1 LQSMLSYGR
10 YQTFQISSNISYV
23 SRIYGQNFL
32 AYSSIDDL
40 LIFIEPK
47 HQIHV
52 YNGRTI
58 QHIVNLSTTD
68 VVIATS
74 CASLLSN
81 SHHELFFIYETNSET
96 NLISLRVCQ
105 VLFNKSK
112 LIFENNLC
120 IETIK
125 IQYDQ
130 PNLLV
135 NGFTIKRDHA
145 GTKKSLLFISTY
157 VGIIY
162 AIFDTHTG
170 SLFGQT
176 TIMNETLNEGS
187 IALSSSGS
195 IYYASKQE
203 HLIYEL
209 KIARDFRLYY
219 GKIIKANAIK
229 HPFGLITDECNHLY
243 IATRSMVLIMFVQ
256 TYTTIRSVF
265 SKASDLPI
273 TLERLNATTYVY
285 ATIKKSAKN
294 LLSYWMFNFLYFT
307 EPEKIYTSTRHSA
320 VNWKENLDFNNAI
333 NENASSPILWP
344 ISYVLSST
352 ANTTKKYTQF
362 FSTPR
367 KPFSRFTTI
376 IPKYEQKNNSIDQ
389 EISSIN
395 KTKLLTGNSSTVSYI
410 PFESDDSQLSEP
422 DENDQFIENTQF
434 NSQEP
439 KEQSS
444 EKKFQS
450 DTPLVQKTSSDPHLL
465 PSSTP
470 ESVIYND
477 NLPSVIEKGENL
489 STNAI
494 TQSQDY
500 KSTQPPSD
508 LKYFNSTTHPE
519 EILFSDDDLQSFLE
533 GRTNLSKNQK
543 AQIEAYLSK
552 QSSSTR
558 STSSKYLT
566 STKLPAT
573 DYTSNDNMYFD
584 NESEDKQFQ
593 DYDSKIP
600 LSDSEIFNDTIDKE
614 RILFTDDDLRSFL
627 EGRANLSKTQKAQIQ
642 AYLNKQASFN
652 RSTFSKYLTS
662 TKVPRRKYTS
672 HDNVYPDYQSEDT
685 QFQGYLTKI
694 PSSDSKDF
702 NRTTYREGVLFS
714 DNDLRSFLEGRANLS
729 KNQIAQIRVYLNKK
743 SSLDQGIF
751 ATYSTSTKLPE
762 RKYTPGDNVQ
772 PDYQSE
778 NTQSQ
783 SYATKTPLSDSKDFN
798 GTIDTEEIVFS
809 DDDLQSFLEGRANF
823 SKNQQAQIEA
833 YLRKQSSSNQSTISK
848 YLMSTKLPARKYA
861 SDDHRSF
868 DHEGEDTDSYSYL
881 ATTPLSESKDFNRTT
896 DREKI
901 LFTDDDLRTY
911 LEGQANL
918 SKSQKVQI
926 ETYLNK
932 QRTSNRGIF
941 SRYLTSTKLP
951 TRKYTADDNAYAD
964 YENEDRQSQD
974 YDSKIPLSDSKDVN
988 RPIDQDE
995 ILFSDDD
1002 LRSFL
1007 EGRANLSKNQIAQI
1021 KDYLSKQSSSTPDIF
1036 SRYLT
1041 STKQPTRKYISD
1053 DEIYSDH
1060 ENEDTQLQD
1069 YHSTILLSNS
1079 TDFIRTMDT
1088 EGILFSDNDLRSF
1101 LESRANLSKNQK
1113 AQIEAYLNKQ
1123 ASFNRSTSSKY
1134 LTSTK
1139 VPRRKYTPDDNVY
1152 LDYENEDTQLQ
1163 DYDSN
1168 IPLSNFTD
1176 FNRTIDTEGIV
1187 FSDDDLRSFLED
1199 RANLSKNQIA
1209 QIRAYLSKQS
1219 SPSQGIF
1226 ARYSTSTKLPTRK
1239 YAPDGNIYLDYQSEG
1254 TQSQSY
1260 VTKAPLSDSRD
1271 FNGTIDTEEILFS
1284 NDDLR
1289 SFLEGRANLSKIE
1302 IAQIEAYLNKQSSSN
1317 QGVFSKH
1324 STSTKLPTETYTSGD
1339 VYSDYQSEN
1348 TQSQRYLT
1356 TTPLS
1361 NSTFFNHTID
1371 KEEILFSNDDLRSF
1385 LEGRANLSKN
1395 QKAQIQAYLNKQS
1408 SSNQSTISKYLTSTK
1423 LPAGKYTPDDEVY
1436 SDYQSEDTQLPEY
1449 ASKIPLSDS
1458 KDLNR
1463 TIGQDR
1469 ILFSDDDLR
1478 SFLEDRANLSKNQ
1491 KAQIEAYLS
1500 KQTSP
1505 DQGIFARYS
1514 TSTKLP
1520 SIKYTSDDNVHPDY
1534 QIENTQSQSYATKAP
1549 LLDSKDFNRTTD
1561 QEEIL
1566 FSSDDLR
1573 SFLEGRANLSKNQKA
1588 QIEAYLS
1595 KQSSPDQGI
1604 LSRYST
1610 TIKVPGRKYTPDDNV
1625 YSDYESK
1632 DTQPQDYHL
1641 KIPLSDSK
1649 DLNRTVDQDSIL
1661 FSDDDL
1667 RSFLEDRANL
1677 SKNQKAQIE
1686 AYLSKQTSLDQG
1698 IFARYSTSTK
1708 LPSIKYT
1715 PDDNV
1720 HPDYQIQ
1727 NTQSQSY
1734 GTKVPLFDSKDFN
1747 RTTDQ
1752 EEILFSNDDL
1762 RSFLEGRAN
1771 LSKNQKA
1778 QIEAYLSKQSSPD
1791 QGIFSR
1797 YSTTTKVPG
1806 RKYTPDDNVYS
1817 GYESKD
1823 TQPQD
1828 YHLKI
1833 PLSDSKD
1840 LNRTTDQEGILF
1852 SDDDLRSFLEGRV
1865 NLSQKQ
1871 KTQIEAHLNKQ
1882 SSFDQR
1888 IFSTYSTSTNQ
1899 PAKIYTPDDSIF
1911 SSYGTE
1917 NTQSQSYLTKS
1928 PIFDSKDVNTF
1939 VDLEEIFV
1947 SADDLQSYLQ
1957 GRSNLS
1963 LAQEAQIE
1971 AYLAKQTSLNRST
1984 FLKYF
1989 TTKST
1994 PTKISLPGD
2003 KLEVYSKGQTNLSL
2017 SEPIQSSEVALQN
2030 VTSTIAFTT
2039 KKPTSIRRPWQSIIN
2054 GSNDVDDNIE
2064 QPSDIYADST
2074 DNKNVSIDILNEI
2087 SQWSSSTSLISPLQ
2101 TDTSLK
2107 STKQPPHSKTSINTP
2122 LKEALVTIP
2131 SDTTKSDFIFN
2142 EKSRTDNP
2150 IHRLSAVSSL
2160 DQRTQDTSNV
2170 SLISST
2176 LSINDSSTLKYH
2188 SLVTQLNPNLMN
2200 ENVTQHFNNYN
2211 QPTSIHDDDDKV
2223 NFSLF
2228 SMKFKSTMDPK
2239 FLQTTPRQ
2247 LISTNV
2253 QSISADINVDQTSS
2267 DLIAISADN
2276 ITNIS
2281 SLSLVTHQSNTQITV
2296 NQTQTSSPQIHDIII
2311 PSMFQNLSVLHN
2323 RSNINDTSKPYNTV
2337 EVNLNDESINIKQ
2350 TSTSPTLI
2358 TNDTSILIT
2367 TSDHIHQNIKD
2378 KINHKHSSAMSVDVN
2393 VTSTSHPP
2401 SSLIVSNTTLL
2412 PSRRSPLSSIL
2423 HYSSHPYS
2431 STKSPKFTSF
2441 SSRKLFSDTTI
2452 TTTTTTTPTTIATTT
2467 TTTSIATATTTTSIA
2482 TTTLI
2487 TSIATTTLITSI
2499 ATTTLTTSIAT
2510 TTLTTTTITTPT
2522 TMLLSS
2528 EITTM
2533 PSYSTIFSSS
2543 TSTLQSSHEFS
2554 SIQTTNE
2561 ARTSHIK
2568 QSKLIT
2574 TLADMSSSPPVTT
2587 YQPHWT
2593 STITSTLFLTTNEQL
2608 LTTTVDSYT
2617 SKLPEIYIESSSSS
2631 SSSLSYVKSTETFT
2645 TNYQSI
2651 TTTLVPTTNLDSSP
2665 TITSDKTSIDSTLTT
2680 TNEENLSL
2688 SNYQPLETTE
2698 TLHLSSL
2705 ITDQY
2710 QEEFTSLK
2718 FASTIVPHVYKSKI
2732 FSTLEHSTL
2741 RTSYPSTSSIATTT
2755 ITSTTTSTTTTTKTT
2770 IHRYRTRKSKTTS
2783 WKTQPLSTSS
2793 SSPATSTIPSYRTT
2807 INTDYKLRTSTQ
2819 ISTWP
2824 SEWNFPKQQET
2835 IRIKP
2840 SLIKNNSNTLLSND
2854 LLNEI
2859 FNNLSTSTNSST
2871 EKYIYFNLNNYPP
2884 SSWNLSLNSNDN
2896 IVLDVILPISTS
2908 STNLTFTNIEAKRVV
2923 TNIIG
2928 KPINLQV
2935 DRVQTK
2941 QFSLVMNATD
2951 NSLNSNR
2958 TRSYISDVIIGHVKS
2973 EQFELNLTKTDNMHV
2988 RVRQVDAATAELY
3001 LDSNFCTNE
3010 SSLEINLN
3018 LSQNGTIRYG
3028 NRKPIHIGP
3037 VFTRVHMLKQ
3047 SCDREQPLALFF
3059 DICERTNPCLN
3070 HGICQS
3076 IMPDYNDKSYSNT
3089 DTGHV
3094 GYKCECPLHTSGE
3107 HCQYLQYPLGYCLNS
3122 GTLFETNDIYN
3133 NTIEK
3138 CICTKG
3144 FRGEH
3149 CEENID
3155 NCIGITCSNHGIC
3168 EDGIDQYKCS
3178 CFDGYYGFNCERKYV
3193 QIVLLQAASRSFGI
3207 VAILLIATIAALVV
3221 ASDIHTYV
3229 TRKHQT
3235 YRLPHRIPRVK
3246 SEVFENSVL
3255 LLGFSDAPIEMND
3268 LSTVRQWKKPI
3279 ILKQRQTNRTT
3290 RFRKTTGYQQLSRR
3304 KQLTIIPKSS
3314 SSSSYRRYAASNRLN
3329 QTIL

>member
-1 LQSMLSYGR
+1 
-10 YQTFQISSNISYV
+10 
-23 SRIYGQNFL
+23 
-32 AYSSIDDL
+32 
-40 LIFIEPK
+40 
-47 HQIHV
+47 
-52 YNGRTI
+52 
-58 QHIVNLSTTD
+58 
-68 VVIATS
+68 
-74 CASLLSN
+74 
-81 SHHELFFIYETNSET
+81 
-96 NLISLRVCQ
+96 
-105 VLFNKSK
+105 
-112 LIFENNLC
+112 
-120 IETIK
+120 
-125 IQYDQ
+125 
-130 PNLLV
+130 
-135 NGFTIKRDHA
+135 
-145 GTKKSLLFISTY
+145 
-157 VGIIY
+157 
-162 AIFDTHTG
+162 
-170 SLFGQT
+170 
-176 TIMNETLNEGS
+176 
-187 IALSSSGS
+187 
-195 IYYASKQE
+195 
-203 HLIYEL
+203 
-209 KIARDFRLYY
+209 
-219 GKIIKANAIK
+219 
-229 HPFGLITDECNHLY
+229 
-243 IATRSMVLIMFVQ
+243 
-256 TYTTIRSVF
+256 
-265 SKASDLPI
+265 
-273 TLERLNATTYVY
+273 
-285 ATIKKSAKN
+285 
-294 LLSYWMFNFLYFT
+294 
-307 EPEKIYTSTRHSA
+307 
-320 VNWKENLDFNNAI
+320 
-333 NENASSPILWP
+333 
-344 ISYVLSST
+344 
-352 ANTTKKYTQF
+352 
-362 FSTPR
+362 
-367 KPFSRFTTI
+367 
-376 IPKYEQKNNSIDQ
+376 
-389 EISSIN
+389 
-395 KTKLLTGNSSTVSYI
+395 
-410 PFESDDSQLSEP
+410 
-422 DENDQFIENTQF
+422 
-434 NSQEP
+434 
-439 KEQSS
+439 
-444 EKKFQS
+444 
-450 DTPLVQKTSSDPHLL
+450 
-465 PSSTP
+465 
-470 ESVIYND
+470 
-477 NLPSVIEKGENL
+477 
-489 STNAI
+489 
-494 TQSQDY
+494 
-500 KSTQPPSD
+500 
-508 LKYFNSTTHPE
+508 
-519 EILFSDDDLQSFLE
+519 
-533 GRTNLSKNQK
+533 
-543 AQIEAYLSK
+543 
-552 QSSSTR
+552 
-558 STSSKYLT
+558 
-566 STKLPAT
+566 
-573 DYTSNDNMYFD
+573 
-584 NESEDKQFQ
+584 
-593 DYDSKIP
+593 
-600 LSDSEIFNDTIDKE
+600 
-614 RILFTDDDLRSFL
+614 
-627 EGRANLSKTQKAQIQ
+627 
-642 AYLNKQASFN
+642 
-652 RSTFSKYLTS
+652 
-662 TKVPRRKYTS
+662 
-672 HDNVYPDYQSEDT
+672 
-685 QFQGYLTKI
+685 
-694 PSSDSKDF
+694 
-702 NRTTYREGVLFS
+702 
-714 DNDLRSFLEGRANLS
+714 
-729 KNQIAQIRVYLNKK
+729 
-743 SSLDQGIF
+743 
-751 ATYSTSTKLPE
+751 
-762 RKYTPGDNVQ
+762 
-772 PDYQSE
+772 
-778 NTQSQ
+778 
-783 SYATKTPLSDSKDFN
+783 
-798 GTIDTEEIVFS
+798 
-809 DDDLQSFLEGRANF
+809 
-823 SKNQQAQIEA
+823 
-833 YLRKQSSSNQSTISK
+833 
-848 YLMSTKLPARKYA
+848 
-861 SDDHRSF
+861 
-868 DHEGEDTDSYSYL
+868 
-881 ATTPLSESKDFNRTT
+881 
-896 DREKI
+896 
-901 LFTDDDLRTY
+901 
-911 LEGQANL
+911 
-918 SKSQKVQI
+918 
-926 ETYLNK
+926 
-932 QRTSNRGIF
+932 
-941 SRYLTSTKLP
+941 
-951 TRKYTADDNAYAD
+951 
-964 YENEDRQSQD
+964 
-974 YDSKIPLSDSKDVN
+974 
-988 RPIDQDE
+988 
-995 ILFSDDD
+995 
-1002 LRSFL
+1002 
-1007 EGRANLSKNQIAQI
+1007 
-1021 KDYLSKQSSSTPDIF
+1021 
-1036 SRYLT
+1036 
-1041 STKQPTRKYISD
+1041 
-1053 DEIYSDH
+1053 
-1060 ENEDTQLQD
+1060 
-1069 YHSTILLSNS
+1069 
-1079 TDFIRTMDT
+1079 
-1088 EGILFSDNDLRSF
+1088 
-1101 LESRANLSKNQK
+1101 
-1113 AQIEAYLNKQ
+1113 
-1123 ASFNRSTSSKY
+1123 
-1134 LTSTK
+1134 
-1139 VPRRKYTPDDNVY
+1139 
-1152 LDYENEDTQLQ
+1152 
-1163 DYDSN
+1163 
-1168 IPLSNFTD
+1168 
-1176 FNRTIDTEGIV
+1176 GIV

-1534 QIENTQSQSYATKAP
+1534 QI
-1549 LLDSKDFNRTTD
+1549 
-1561 QEEIL
+1561 
-1566 FSSDDLR
+1566 
-1573 SFLEGRANLSKNQKA
+1573 
-1588 QIEAYLS
+1588 
-1595 KQSSPDQGI
+1595 
-1604 LSRYST
+1604 
-1610 TIKVPGRKYTPDDNV
+1610 
-1625 YSDYESK
+1625 
-1632 DTQPQDYHL
+1632 
-1641 KIPLSDSK
+1641 
-1649 DLNRTVDQDSIL
+1649 
-1661 FSDDDL
+1661 
-1667 RSFLEDRANL
+1667 
-1677 SKNQKAQIE
+1677 
-1686 AYLSKQTSLDQG
+1686 
-1698 IFARYSTSTK
+1698 
-1708 LPSIKYT
+1708 
-1715 PDDNV
+1715 
-1720 HPDYQIQ
+1720 Q

-1734 GTKVPLFDSKDFN
+1734 GTKAPLFDSKDFN

-1762 RSFLEGRAN
+1762 RFFLEGRAN

-1778 QIEAYLSKQSSPD
+1778 QIQAYLSKKSSPD
-1791 QGIFSR
+1791 QGIPSR
-1797 YSTTTKVPG
+1797 YSTTIKVPG

-1817 GYESKD
+1817 DYESKD

-2074 DNKNVSIDILNEI
+2074 DNKNVSINILNEI

-2239 FLQTTPRQ
+2239 FLQTTPQQ

-2267 DLIAISADN
+2267 DLIVISADN

-2487 TSIATTTLITSI
+2487 TSIATTTLTTSI
-2499 ATTTLTTSIAT
+2499 ATTTLTTSIA
-2510 TTLTTTTITTPT
+2510 TTTITTPT

-2741 RTSYPSTSSIATTT
+2741 RTSYPPTSSIATTT

-2835 IRIKP
+2835 ILIKP

-2908 STNLTFTNIEAKRVV
+2908 STNLTFTNIEAKSLV

-2928 KPINLQV
+2928 RPINLQV

-3193 QIVLLQAASRSFGI
+3193 QIVLLRAASRSFGI

-3255 LLGFSDAPIEMND
+3255 LLGFRDAPIEMND